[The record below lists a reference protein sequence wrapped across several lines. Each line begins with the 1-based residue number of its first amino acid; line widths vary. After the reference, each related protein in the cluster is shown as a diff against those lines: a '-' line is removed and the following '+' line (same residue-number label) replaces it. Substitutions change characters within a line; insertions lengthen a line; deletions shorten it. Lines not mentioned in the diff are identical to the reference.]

1 MTARRRAPA
10 LAAPSSIEEAKTML
24 ARYALLSAQADGVKA
39 EADRAVATA
48 REIEAEQLAPLE
60 VELRQIFAA
69 LKTWWAVAGAEIAGK
84 RRSAELAGVEIGI
97 RRSPPA
103 LKLPGKL
110 TTKALIQA
118 MVQKGL
124 IGWLRIKYE
133 LDRPGIVA
141 TITGNPAHDLSK
153 MGFEAVSKDEFF
165 IALRPLESAADQQED
180 HQ

>member
-24 ARYALLSAQADGVKA
+24 ARYALLSAQANGVKA
-39 EADRAVATA
+39 QADRAVATA
-48 REIEAEQLAPLE
+48 REMEAEQLAPLE
-60 VELRQIFAA
+60 AELRQIFAA

-97 RRSPPA
+97 RRSPAA
-103 LKLPGKL
+103 LRLPKGF
-110 TTKALIQA
+110 TMQALIHA
-118 MVQKGL
+118 MLGKGL

-141 TITGNPAHDLSK
+141 TITGNPAHDLAQ
-153 MGFEAVSKDEFF
+153 MGFWTEAKDEFF
-165 IALRPLESAADQQED
+165 IALRPLEAATNEETDA
-180 HQ
+180 

>member
-1 MTARRRAPA
+1 MTARRKAPA
-10 LAAPSSIEEAKTML
+10 LAAPATLEEAKAL
-24 ARYALLSAQADGVKA
+24 IHRYALLSAELDAITAETEAAIARARDAAA
-39 EADRAVATA
+39 EASAP
-48 REIEAEQLAPLE
+48 REA
-60 VELRQIFAA
+60 ELRQLFAA

-153 MGFEAVSKDEFF
+153 MGVEAVSKDEFF